1 MLSSVQLANLRNI
14 DLSTCD
20 IESLV
25 DLREIKIDTAKP
37 VIDRVNSYFS
47 QIKNPYLFKVDD
59 VVVKVK
65 YGNGKT
71 FLDSLTTILT
81 ME

>member
-1 MLSSVQLANLRNI
+1 MLNSVQLSNLRNI

>member
-1 MLSSVQLANLRNI
+1 MLSSVQLSNLRNI